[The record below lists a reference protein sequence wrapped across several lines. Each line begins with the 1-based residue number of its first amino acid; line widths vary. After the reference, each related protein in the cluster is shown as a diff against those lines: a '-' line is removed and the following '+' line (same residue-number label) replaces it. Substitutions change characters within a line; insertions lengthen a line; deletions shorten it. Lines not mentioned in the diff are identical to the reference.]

1 MLPPISTPQGGSPNQ
16 GGYGAQSIDHIIGS
30 APPSQAENLA
40 HQSDPDYL
48 MAPHQPTGFID
59 PKEKDY
65 LPIDPIYLSPQEE
78 QALMNDVSRELGSYR
93 ADDLKRFYTELTS
106 YDPNLSGFTHH
117 TYIALVAMRNNV
129 RSYNDK

>member
-1 MLPPISTPQGGSPNQ
+1 
-16 GGYGAQSIDHIIGS
+16 
-30 APPSQAENLA
+30 
-40 HQSDPDYL
+40 
-48 MAPHQPTGFID
+48 MAPHQPTGYID
-59 PKEKDY
+59 PKDKDY

-93 ADDLKRFYTELTS
+93 ADDLKRFYSELTS

-129 RSYNDK
+129 SHFRMITSFKTKTKNILVVILELGIMKLMLLNLYVFQNTIFKIVALDLN